1 VIGEPD
7 DPSDDPSRDFCSAC
21 GFQWVYRIAS
31 PRKIGFDDEAGP
43 ADERR
48 AARTEKTPATA
59 GVGERG

>member
-1 VIGEPD
+1 MPPAHPAVEG
-7 DPSDDPSRDFCSAC
+7 
-21 GFQWVYRIAS
+21 YRIAP
-31 PRKIGFDDEAGP
+31 PRKIGFDDDVGD